1 MGSPDQVPHFPPNE
15 MSLIRARV
23 CRANLPV
30 CFLIRGLDS
39 FAFAREESALRCL
52 SFPPSRILQGFWVA
66 CTRDLVMRPYR
77 YHISLVLDRRVGP
90 SPFHVCLPAYPFRTP
105 DGASYECNA
114 GDWSLLGP
122 LRDPRTH
129 CHL

>member
-15 MSLIRARV
+15 MSLIRVRV

-39 FAFAREESALRCL
+39 FAFAREESALRCHFF
-52 SFPPSRILQGFWVA
+52 SPSWILRDFLAA
-66 CTRDLVMRPYR
+66 CTREPSYVALQVPRFLGVG
-77 YHISLVLDRRVGP
+77 SGVGP
-90 SPFHVCLPAYPFRTP
+90 FPFHVCLLAYPFRTP
-105 DGASYECNA
+105 NGAAYECNA

-122 LRDPRTH
+122 LRETRTH

>member
-1 MGSPDQVPHFPPNE
+1 

-39 FAFAREESALRCL
+39 FAFAREESALRL
-52 SFPPSRILQGFWVA
+52 SLFSTFSNPSGFLGA

-77 YHISLVLDRRVGP
+77 YHVSLALDRVVGP

-114 GDWSLLGP
+114 GDWSLLGS

>member
-1 MGSPDQVPHFPPNE
+1 MGSPARVPHFSPNE
-15 MSLIRARV
+15 MSLIGARV
-23 CRANLPV
+23 CRTNLPV
-30 CFLIRGLDS
+30 CFLIRELDS
-39 FAFAREESALRCL
+39 FAFAREESALRL
-52 SFPPSRILQGFWVA
+52 SLFSTFSNPSGFAGCVYA
-66 CTRDLVMRPYR
+66 
-77 YHISLVLDRRVGP
+77 GP
-90 SPFHVCLPAYPFRTP
+90 SYAVLRVPRVIGVGSGGRPFSIPRVLTVYPFRTP